1 LALSAICDR
10 EGYNRQRC
18 PPFHSLEARMEF
30 EQIVKRLEWFDDE
43 HRKDKAALSKLEES
57 IGLLDSSIK
66 PLAKQIKD
74 LETKISEIG
83 PVNARITQYDELL
96 KRERADMNKA
106 IDELEKK
113 HLRREK
119 DRIKRHHKDLE
130 DISKSLPKL
139 DQSKDI
145 AELKKMIK
153 QRADEYIKLNVA
165 VTELKP
171 KIDDAVRRSEDVA
184 TSNKLIEESRRQDV
198 KRVADMQGEITS
210 VRKRV
215 EEFRQKTE
223 LQYDGVRNIE
233 NRFSELILS
242 ENERKQAQAAFIE
255 QQSLAQ
261 IDRDKA
267 YKEWL
272 QKVEAFEQQTKTLDS
287 QTQALDETLRAA
299 RRAQE
304 TYVEL
309 NQKLERRINE
319 ITEMQRL
326 GEERLRQEWVTFKA
340 DDQKRWTGYT
350 LSSEEAIRDVRKT
363 VDKYEDRITA
373 IDDANQTIQDQLHQT
388 TDATEQQ
395 LQELMNIFHQW
406 LSSYERIM
414 GHVRKTPK

>member
-1 LALSAICDR
+1 
-10 EGYNRQRC
+10 
-18 PPFHSLEARMEF
+18 MEF
-30 EQIVKRLEWFDDE
+30 EQIVKRLEWLDEE
-43 HRKDKAALSKLEES
+43 HRKDKAALNALEERIAS
-57 IGLLDSSIK
+57 FEGDTSTLVQ
-66 PLAKQIKD
+66 QIKD
-74 LETKISEIG
+74 LEKKVSEIG
-83 PVNARITQYDELL
+83 PVNARLSQYDEILS
-96 KRERADMNKA
+96 KERADMNKA
-106 IDELEKK
+106 LDELEKK

-119 DRIKRHHKDLE
+119 DRTKRHQKDLE
-130 DISKSLPKL
+130 EINKSLPKL

-145 AELKKMIK
+145 TELKKLIK

-171 KIDDAVRRSEDVA
+171 KIDESVRKSEDVA
-184 TSNKLIEESRRQDV
+184 TSNKLLEDSRRQDI
-198 KRVADMQGEITS
+198 KRVADVQGEITS

-215 EEFRQKTE
+215 DEFRQQTE
-223 LQYDGVRNIE
+223 LQNDSLRNIE
-233 NRFSELILS
+233 NRFSELITS
-242 ENERKQAQAAFIE
+242 ESERKQAQATFLE
-255 QQSLAQ
+255 QQSIAQ
-261 IDRDKA
+261 VDRDKA

-272 QKVEAFEQQTKTLDS
+272 EKVETFQQQTETLDT
-287 QTQALDETLRAA
+287 QTQALDEAVRAA
-299 RRAQE
+299 KRAQE

-350 LSSEEAIRDVRKT
+350 LSADESMRDLQKT
-363 VDKYEDRITA
+363 VDKYEERIAA

-406 LSSYERIM
+406 LTSYERIM
-414 GHVRKTPK
+414 GHVRQTPK

>member
-1 LALSAICDR
+1 
-10 EGYNRQRC
+10 
-18 PPFHSLEARMEF
+18 MEF
-30 EQIVKRLEWFDDE
+30 EQIVKRLQWLDDE
-43 HRKDKAALSKLEES
+43 HRKDKAALKALEERIAS
-57 IGLLDSSIK
+57 YDNRIT
-66 PLAKQIKD
+66 PLKEQIKD
-74 LETKISEIG
+74 LTKKIAEIG
-83 PVNARITQYDELL
+83 PVNERIDKFDEVIL
-96 KRERADMNKA
+96 KVRVDSKEALEA
-106 IDELEKK
+106 VEKK
-113 HLRREK
+113 QQQREK
-119 DRIKRHHKDLE
+119 ELVRQHQEDLE
-130 DISKSLPKL
+130 ELKKSLPKL

-145 AELKKMIK
+145 TELKKMIK

-171 KIDDAVRRSEDVA
+171 KIDDAVRKSEDVA
-184 TSNKLIEESRRQDV
+184 TSNKLIEESRRQDI
-198 KRVADMQGEITS
+198 KRVADIQGELTS

-215 EEFRQKTE
+215 DDFRQKIE
-223 LQYDGVRNIE
+223 LQNDSYRNIE
-233 NRFSELILS
+233 NRFSELLNS
-242 ENERKQAQAAFIE
+242 ETERKQAQATFLE

-272 QKVEAFEQQTKTLDS
+272 EKVDTFEHQTDTLDA

-299 RRAQE
+299 KRAQE
-304 TYVEL
+304 TYLEL

-340 DDQKRWTGYT
+340 EDQKRWTGYT

-363 VDKYEDRITA
+363 VDKYEERITA
-373 IDDANQTIQDQLHQT
+373 IDDIHQTLQDQLHQT

-395 LQELMNIFHQW
+395 LQEFMNVAHQW
-406 LSSYERIM
+406 LTAYERIM

>member
-1 LALSAICDR
+1 
-10 EGYNRQRC
+10 
-18 PPFHSLEARMEF
+18 MEF
-30 EQIVKRLEWFDDE
+30 EQIVKRLEWLDDE
-43 HRKDKAALSKLEES
+43 HRKDKAALSALEERIAS
-57 IGLLDSSIK
+57 LDGNIST
-66 PLAKQIKD
+66 LTKQIKD
-74 LETKISEIG
+74 LNKKVSEIG
-83 PVNARITQYDELL
+83 PVNARLTQYDELL
-96 KRERADMNKA
+96 SKERADMNQA
-106 IDELEKK
+106 IDDLETK

-119 DRIKRHHKDLE
+119 DRIKRHQKDLE
-130 DISKSLPKL
+130 EINKSLPKL

-145 AELKKMIK
+145 LELKKMIK

-171 KIDDAVRRSEDVA
+171 KIDDAVRRSEDVS

-215 EEFRQKTE
+215 DEFRQKTE
-223 LQYDGVRNIE
+223 LQRDSLRNIE
-233 NRFSELILS
+233 NRFSELITS
-242 ENERKQAQAAFIE
+242 EAGRKRAQATFLE

-267 YKEWL
+267 YKGWL
-272 QKVEAFEQQTKTLDS
+272 EKVDTFQQHTETLDA
-287 QTQALDETLRAA
+287 QTQTLDETVRAA
-299 RRAQE
+299 KRAQE
-304 TYVEL
+304 AYVEL

-340 DDQKRWTGYT
+340 DDQKRWTGYS
-350 LSSEEAIRDVRKT
+350 LSADEAMRDLQKT
-363 VDKYEDRITA
+363 VDKYEERITA
-373 IDDANQTIQDQLHQT
+373 IDDSNQTLQDLLHQT

-395 LQELMNIFHQW
+395 LQELMNVTHQW
-406 LSSYERIM
+406 LTAYERIM